1 MYWNSKSSSRETRS
15 KCSISS
21 LLYVLKSRTEYNKH
35 SFRLSTAFLWNQ
47 RASFKIQYVQQIWK
61 IFKSLYIYLLM
72 CVYILF
78 MLFIC
83 VFWTSLCTF
92 FYKGPQCKLVYCY
105 LLRWSLLLLL
115 LLLETLMQND
125 KEQQQVFWATWGSP
139 IQ

>member
-83 VFWTSLCTF
+83 VFCTSLCTFF

-105 LLRWSLLLLL
+105 LLRWTLLLL